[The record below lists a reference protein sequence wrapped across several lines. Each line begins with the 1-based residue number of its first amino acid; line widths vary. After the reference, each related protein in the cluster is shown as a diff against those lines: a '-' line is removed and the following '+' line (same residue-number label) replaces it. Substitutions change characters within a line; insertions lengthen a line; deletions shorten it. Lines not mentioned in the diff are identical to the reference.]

1 MNEKPARALAPRA
14 RLFFYGTLLDPDI
27 QQRVVGRAL
36 PADDLRPATLNGF
49 RRVRVAGKWF
59 PMLVPGLAADTV
71 AGALVLGLTGPELKR
86 VVTYE
91 GDGYGLKRVTVRL
104 GDGTTARAQVF
115 VPLAAGGL
123 KPSAEAWD
131 LLDWQ
136 RRVKPRVL
144 RLGLM
149 S

>member
-1 MNEKPARALAPRA
+1 MSERPKQALAPRA
-14 RLFFYGTLLDPDI
+14 RLFFYGTLLDADI
-27 QQRVVGRAL
+27 QRKIIGRVL
-36 PADDLRPATLNGF
+36 TADSLRPATLAGF
-49 RRVRVAGKWF
+49 RRVRASGEWF

-71 AGALVLGLTGPELKR
+71 DGALALDLTGPELKR

-104 GDGTTARAQVF
+104 GDGTPARAQVF

-123 KPSAEAWD
+123 KPSAQAWD

-144 RLGLM
+144 RLGLLP
-149 S
+149 

>member
-1 MNEKPARALAPRA
+1 MSATPPGAPAARA

-27 QQRVVGRAL
+27 RRKVIGRVL
-36 PADDLRPATLNGF
+36 PPGQLRPATLAGF
-49 RRVRVAGKWF
+49 RRVRAAGKWF
-59 PMLVPGLAADTV
+59 PMLAPGLAGDTV
-71 AGALVLGLTGPELKR
+71 AGVLALGLTGPELKR
-86 VVTYE
+86 VVAYE

-104 GDGTTARAQVF
+104 GDGTTARARVF

-123 KPSAEAWD
+123 KPSTEAWD